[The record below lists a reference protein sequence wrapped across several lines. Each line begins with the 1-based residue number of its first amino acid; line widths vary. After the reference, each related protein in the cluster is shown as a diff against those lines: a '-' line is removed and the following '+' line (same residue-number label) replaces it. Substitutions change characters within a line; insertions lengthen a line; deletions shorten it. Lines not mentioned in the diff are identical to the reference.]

1 MRIFK
6 NQEGEI
12 RSVFWIVIF
21 FIVLASLTLPL
32 VFISQAYKWEIT
44 MYHQVIIII
53 ITTLICQFLRKKS
66 ISELTGKFNKLWI
79 KNLLKG
85 MLIGVFLM
93 IIPAILLNFSGQF
106 NWYFFKWNWN
116 SFITTTA
123 LTLCVAIAEEFL
135 FRGFL
140 FQRAKDWLG
149 IWGAQLVLAGYFLL
163 THMNNPRMT
172 GDIKLLAS
180 VNIFI
185 ASIMFGFAY
194 LKTKSLAMPI
204 GLHFMANWIQGTVLG
219 FGVSGHNEF
228 SLLKPVLKKAPNW
241 LTGGDFGLEA
251 SLPGLVCVIITVV
264 LLYRWKPSF
273 EHIVKVN

>member
-1 MRIFK
+1 MSIFK
-6 NQEGEI
+6 NQEGQI
-12 RSVFWIVIF
+12 RSVLWIIIF
-21 FIVLASLTLPL
+21 FMVLASLTLPL

-44 MYHQVIIII
+44 MYHQVIIVV
-53 ITTLICQFLRKKS
+53 ITTLICQFFRKKP
-66 ISELTGKFNKLWI
+66 ITELTGEFNKLWL
-79 KNLLKG
+79 KNLFKG
-85 MLIGVFLM
+85 MCIGAALMLLPALILS
-93 IIPAILLNFSGQF
+93 ISGQL
-106 NWYFFKWNWN
+106 NWHFYKWDWN
-116 SFITTTA
+116 LFMTTTT

-163 THMNNPRMT
+163 THMNNPGMT
-172 GDIKLLAS
+172 GNIKLLAS

-204 GLHFMANWIQGTVLG
+204 GLHFMANWVQGTILG
-219 FGVSGHNEF
+219 FGVSGHNEY
-228 SLLKPVLKKAPNW
+228 SLLKPVFKPAPEL

-251 SLPGLVCVIITVV
+251 SLPGLGCVIITVV

-273 EHIVKVN
+273 KNID

>member
-66 ISELTGKFNKLWI
+66 ITELTGEFNKLWI

-85 MLIGVFLM
+85 MLIGGVLM
-93 IIPAILLNFSGQF
+93 LIPAILLNFSGQF

-149 IWGAQLVLAGYFLL
+149 IWGAQLVIAGYFLL
-163 THMNNPRMT
+163 THMNNPGMT

-185 ASIMFGFAY
+185 ASIIFGFAY

-228 SLLKPVLKKAPNW
+228 SLLKPVFKKAPNW

>member
-21 FIVLASLTLPL
+21 FMVLASLTLPL
-32 VFISQAYKWEIT
+32 VFISQAYKWEIN

-66 ISELTGKFNKLWI
+66 ITELTGEFNKLWI

-85 MLIGVFLM
+85 MLIGGVLM
-93 IIPAILLNFSGQF
+93 LIPAILLNFSGQF
-106 NWYFFKWNWN
+106 NWYFFKWDWN

-123 LTLCVAIAEEFL
+123 LTLCVAVAEEFL

-149 IWGAQLVLAGYFLL
+149 IWGAQLLLAGYFLL
-163 THMNNPRMT
+163 THMNNPGMT
-172 GDIKLLAS
+172 GNIKLLAS

-204 GLHFMANWIQGTVLG
+204 GLHFMANWVQGTVLG
-219 FGVSGHNEF
+219 FGVSGHNEY
-228 SLLKPVLKKAPNW
+228 SLLKPTFQLAPEW
-241 LTGGDFGLEA
+241 LTGSNFGLEA
-251 SLPGLVCVIITVV
+251 SLPGLVCVIITVI

-273 EHIVKVN
+273 KDIV

>member
-1 MRIFK
+1 MSIFK
-6 NQEGEI
+6 NQDGEI
-12 RSVFWIVIF
+12 RSVLWIIIF
-21 FIVLASLTLPL
+21 FMVLASLTLPL

-44 MYHQVIIII
+44 MYHQVIIVV
-53 ITTLICQFLRKKS
+53 ITTLICQFLRKKP
-66 ISELTGKFNKLWI
+66 ITELTGEFNKLWI

-85 MLIGVFLM
+85 MLIGGALM
-93 IIPAILLNFSGQF
+93 LLPAILLNFSGQF
-106 NWYFFKWNWN
+106 NWHFYKWDWN

-149 IWGAQLVLAGYFLL
+149 IWGAQLLIGGYFLL
-163 THMNNPRMT
+163 THMNNPGME
-172 GDIKLLAS
+172 GSIKLMAS

-185 ASIMFGFAY
+185 ASIMFGYAY

-219 FGVSGHNEF
+219 FGVSGHNEY
-228 SLLKPVLKKAPNW
+228 SLLKPVFKTAPEW
-241 LTGGDFGLEA
+241 LTGDNFGLEA
-251 SLPGLVCVIITVV
+251 SLPGLVCVIITTV
-264 LLYRWKPSF
+264 LLYRWNPL
-273 EHIVKVN
+273 VKNSD